1 MPENTQKQIAAKYK
15 NDLTY
20 YKKTHPF
27 RRLRFL
33 LALGCLLGGIVWA
46 VGFTKLGGTP
56 AFFNTGPI
64 SQNHDRF
71 KNDCAA
77 CHTGATT
84 DMLSMFG
91 PGKAHEPSVPLLETL
106 KAAGN
111 DAFEKAKEH
120 IGDPKKL
127 AAATNMALAALNLD
141 NIDAACVRCHK
152 GMALHQPG
160 TKAVMFREGEKELSV
175 VAAAACSSCHREH
188 IGTARMRLP
197 TSETCVD
204 CHGSEAKLAASL
216 QRVNY
221 DGSLAAAHGRN
232 VQWGDVVQW
241 LPPSKVGA
249 KPAIVTAF
257 GKGHPDFLYEDA
269 AAKDGAN
276 LRFNHARHVK
286 LNKLTGAFEQAENV
300 GKFNG
305 KVLEC
310 SSCHEPDGDG
320 VGMKRIAFDQHC
332 ASCHG
337 LSPDADL
344 PGFTIPHHDP
354 VKVRDFLASLY
365 TKWSDYAGKQFNV
378 TDVATLKAFL
388 DQRGERFKQQWGGG
402 LEDVQ
407 RRVFFEGAVRTDDDR
422 VHQVPHRHRR
432 KAGAE
437 GRTHEPPRWLAHA
450 RPVQARRASSHELH
464 GLPRCRAR
472 QRSRNHHDRCE
483 RHGPDEG
490 HPASETGD
498 LRGMPQA
505 ARLRCGRCE
514 SDRSHR
520 AEFRPVQRR
529 RRRAAAPRGR
539 RVRQLPRLPQIPRAR
554 VRDGNRRIAAQV
566 GALVRNRRLHVS
578 RRMSDVRSS
587 R

>member
-407 RRVFFEGAVRTDDDR
+407 RRVFFEGY
-422 VHQVPHRHRR
+422 
-432 KAGAE
+432 
-437 GRTHEPPRWLAHA
+437 PPREKAQSGQTMTACIKCHIVTDAKPVPKVERTNLPDGWLTRGPFKHAAHLHMNCMDCHGA
-450 RPVQARRASSHELH
+450 ALDSGRGITTTDVKDTGPTKDILLPKQAICAECHRPRDYDVVVVNPIDRIAPSFGQFSAAAAVQQRR
-464 GLPRCRAR
+464 
-472 QRSRNHHDRCE
+472 
-483 RHGPDEG
+483 EG
-490 HPASETGD
+490 GVFDSCLGCHKYHVPASE
-498 LRGMPQA
+498 M
-505 ARLRCGRCE
+505 E
-514 SDRSHR
+514 
-520 AEFRPVQRR
+520 
-529 RRRAAAPRGR
+529 
-539 RVRQLPRLPQIPRAR
+539 
-554 VRDGNRRIAAQV
+554 IA
-566 GALVRNRRLHVS
+566 GSLLK
-578 RRMSDVRSS
+578 
-587 R
+587 